1 MVYITS
7 DIYVSSDSYFHK
19 NLCFSPVV
27 KRLTAYTQH
36 KSIFRAETINKIKQY
51 NIKDYSI
58 IKGLRKLGE
67 DTK

>member
-1 MVYITS
+1 LY
-7 DIYVSSDSYFHK
+7 
-19 NLCFSPVV
+19 FSPIT